1 MMPTIEQL
9 RTAINEQVRE
19 QLTFETELREY
30 NERIDLIDER
40 TQIVLHSYFL
50 IYYIVKDGKVYHI

>member
-19 QLTFETELREY
+19 QLTFATELREY

-40 TQIVLHSYFL
+40 T
-50 IYYIVKDGKVYHI
+50 